1 MSKINLQN
9 ITVLNYNENDVFVD
23 SSKEHYKFNASRDGI
38 NPTMQDIPINELQY
52 ICSNTDILVT
62 GWLTFNED
70 EKEEIFTALRVPNWR
85 DILTNEDIRE
95 ILTNPTME
103 GLQRILDITS
113 ITYFDRVRIVMLKLL
128 SEGIDISSKVKNVVD
143 RRYDELQKRQRITS
157 IVLNPRVEEKKVSNE
172 QVKELSEQNAK
183 LQEQIE
189 QMKQMMEKLMAS
201 QASDSSG
208 TSNTTKV
215 DAEAPKKK
223 AGRPPKKSS

>member
-52 ICSNTDILVT
+52 ICSNTDIFVT

-70 EKEEIFTALRVPNWR
+70 EKEEIFTALRVPNWK

-103 GLQRILDITS
+103 GLQRVLDITS
-113 ITYFDRVRIVMLKLL
+113 ITYFDRVRIVMFKLL

-172 QVKELSEQNAK
+172 QVKELSEQNLK

-201 QASDSSG
+201 QTSDSAG
-208 TSNTTKV
+208 TSNTAKV
-215 DAEAPKKK
+215 DAEFPKKK

>member
-113 ITYFDRVRIVMLKLL
+113 ITYFDRVRIVMFKLL
-128 SEGIDISSKVKNVVD
+128 SAGIDISSKVKNVVD

-172 QVKELSEQNAK
+172 QVKELSEQNVK

-201 QASDSSG
+201 QTSDSAG
-208 TSNTTKV
+208 TSNTTKIDV
-215 DAEAPKKK
+215 EVPKKK

>member
-85 DILTNEDIRE
+85 DILTNENIRE

-113 ITYFDRVRIVMLKLL
+113 ITYFDRVRIVMFKLL

-172 QVKELSEQNAK
+172 QVKELSEQNLK

-201 QASDSSG
+201 QTSDSAG
-208 TSNTTKV
+208 TSNTAKV
-215 DAEAPKKK
+215 DAESPKKK

>member
-113 ITYFDRVRIVMLKLL
+113 ITYFDRVRIVMFKLL
-128 SEGIDISSKVKNVVD
+128 SEGIDISSKVKSVVD

-201 QASDSSG
+201 QTSDSAG
-208 TSNTTKV
+208 DSNTTKV
-215 DAEAPKKK
+215 DTEAPKKK

>member
-113 ITYFDRVRIVMLKLL
+113 ITYFDRVRIVMFKLL

-201 QASDSSG
+201 QTSDSAG
-208 TSNTTKV
+208 DSNTTKV

>member
-52 ICSNTDILVT
+52 ICSNTDIFVT

-113 ITYFDRVRIVMLKLL
+113 ITYFDRVRIVMFKLL

-172 QVKELSEQNAK
+172 QVKELSEQNLK

-201 QASDSSG
+201 QTSDSAE
-208 TSNTTKV
+208 TSNTTKIDV
-215 DAEAPKKK
+215 EVSKKK

>member
-113 ITYFDRVRIVMLKLL
+113 ITYFDRVRIVMFKLL

-201 QASDSSG
+201 QAS
-208 TSNTTKV
+208 TP
-215 DAEAPKKK
+215 AETASITNADVESPKKK
-223 AGRPPKKSS
+223 TGRPSKKSS